1 MDRKYKKIKIHYPRV
16 TVKISS
22 RNSTNSKVVKRSRPQ
37 ISYYSKKRSIPNK
50 SYRYYK
56 KIMKKNGF
64 ISIPPITQ
72 EETTPRPKLPYED

>member
-1 MDRKYKKIKIHYPRV
+1 MDRKYKKIKIHYPRA

-37 ISYYSKKRSIPNK
+37 ISFHSKKRSIPNK

-56 KIMKKNGF
+56 KIMKKMDLSPF
-64 ISIPPITQ
+64 PP
-72 EETTPRPKLPYED
+72 